1 MQFKTSYHVYPINL
15 AKTKKRIICI
25 VGEGTWNPS
34 PSDTLLVGVLMSR
47 KYLDGNLKI

>member
-34 PSDTLLVGVLMSR
+34 PSDTLLVGVLMRR